1 MEPEAP
7 GPLDFYDAKGAVQAL
22 LERLGA
28 NLVFEQAEDEMFHPG
43 RTALVLANGHPVGV
57 VGELHPAAKERFD
70 LDVPVVACFELDLG
84 LLLAQLP
91 SKRHSYQSFSRF
103 PTADRDLAIL
113 VDESTPAGRLQEIL
127 EDDPLV
133 TRAVLFDLYAGAPL
147 PAGKKSLAYR
157 LELQSATGTLGAEEV
172 NGVVAVLVDR
182 LHRETGAV
190 LRVQEER

>member
-1 MEPEAP
+1 MTIGALTGHRGDSLWSQST

-113 VDESTPAGRLQEIL
+113 VDESTPQAGCRRSWRTIL
-127 EDDPLV
+127 W
-133 TRAVLFDLYAGAPL
+133 
-147 PAGKKSLAYR
+147 
-157 LELQSATGTLGAEEV
+157 
-172 NGVVAVLVDR
+172 
-182 LHRETGAV
+182 
-190 LRVQEER
+190 

>member
-1 MEPEAP
+1 M
-7 GPLDFYDAKGAVQAL
+7 
-22 LERLGA
+22 
-28 NLVFEQAEDEMFHPG
+28 
-43 RTALVLANGHPVGV
+43 
-57 VGELHPAAKERFD
+57 
-70 LDVPVVACFELDLG
+70 
-84 LLLAQLP
+84 
-91 SKRHSYQSFSRF
+91 
-103 PTADRDLAIL
+103 
-113 VDESTPAGRLQEIL
+113 